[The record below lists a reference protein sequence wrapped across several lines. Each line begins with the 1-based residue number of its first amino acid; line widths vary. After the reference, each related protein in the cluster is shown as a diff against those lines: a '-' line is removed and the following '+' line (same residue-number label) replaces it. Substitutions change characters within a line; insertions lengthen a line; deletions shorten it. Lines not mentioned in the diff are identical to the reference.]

1 MNKRLL
7 ITGANGFVGK
17 HLVKRLVNEGFEVFT
32 IGRVKVKHCNSFV
45 IHNFNDYDKITNLV
59 IHIKPAI
66 IFHLASVINNNS
78 IHESI
83 LINTLFPLILLEAVD
98 KIKSQVSTKIIL
110 IGSAAEYG
118 ILKPNQVDVK
128 ETFLGVPKSYYGT
141 SKLSC
146 TNLAMNWFNEDKK
159 LIIVRPFTIIGKFL
173 PSYMAIGNFI
183 NQVKNSNND
192 DLEIKMGDLSTFR
205 DFIDI
210 NDFIDIII
218 ELLVCEKANGQIINI
233 CSRKPIQI
241 QQIISYLIK
250 HIPKN
255 IRVSKDESFTKSNDM
270 PIHFGNNQK
279 LFSIIKEKKLKNWQV
294 TMDEIIKDEIL
305 SDG

>member
-1 MNKRLL
+1 MNKRVL

-17 HLVKRLVNEGFEVFT
+17 HLVKRLVNEDFEVFT
-32 IGRVKVKHCNSFV
+32 IGRVKVKYCNSF
-45 IHNFNDYDKITNLV
+45 IIENFNDFNKITNLV
-59 IHIKPAI
+59 TDIKPAI

-83 LINTLFPLILLEAVD
+83 LINTLFPLTLLEAVD
-98 KIKSQVSTKIIL
+98 KIRSQVITKII
-110 IGSAAEYG
+110 IVGSAAEYG
-118 ILKPNQVDVK
+118 LLKPNQVDVK
-128 ETFLGVPKSYYGT
+128 ETFLGIPNSYYGT
-141 SKLSC
+141 TKLSC
-146 TNLAMNWFNEDKK
+146 TNLALNWFNEDKK

-183 NQVKNSNND
+183 KQVKNSNTN
-192 DLEIKMGDLSTFR
+192 DLEIKMGDLSTSR

-210 NDFIDIII
+210 NDFIDIIL

-233 CSRKPIQI
+233 SSRKPVQI

-255 IRVSKDESFTKSNDM
+255 IRVSKDIRFIKRNDM
-270 PIHFGNNQK
+270 PIHFGDNQK
-279 LFSIIKEKKLKNWQV
+279 LFNIIKDRKLKKWQI

-305 SDG
+305 SNG